1 MGRVARLV
9 SSVLLLTALVPA
21 SAYGFDRFGAQTSD
35 ATYGKGITFGIQLVG
50 GAPDRLELLMQV
62 SGSQDQVVTT
72 VTPRGSS
79 ATYVWEIATDY
90 VTPNTRISYRWRA
103 IDGGKVTTGPEGSV
117 LYEDDRP
124 GLDWQSLSF
133 DATTVHWYGDA
144 DATARRFGELSNGA
158 VQRAEQLLGY
168 QLSGPVDI
176 FVYQTRAAF
185 FDALGPGAREWTGA
199 ATYPE
204 LRTVF
209 MYLEGAGQAYLERA
223 LGHELTHVVFHDAT
237 ANPYHEPARWLNEGI
252 ATWSETGDAADERST
267 VAFEAR
273 GGGLFAFESLV
284 DQFPIGERGSSLAYA
299 EGTTMMDNII
309 DEHGPEAIARI
320 TAAYRKGAS
329 DPEALQAGTGI
340 PARKLYDDFYVASGV
355 DPPQPVTPAALLP
368 SDVKLPGGGLPSRSG
383 GASTPTPGAD
393 AAPVGRGAGA
403 GDSVV
408 VALVV
413 GLGVLAALGL
423 ALFVSR
429 RAARRHG

>member
-1 MGRVARLV
+1 VGRVARLV
-9 SSVLLLTALVPA
+9 SSLLLVTALLPA
-21 SAYGFDRFGAQTSD
+21 PAYGFDRFGAQTSD
-35 ATYGKGITFGIQLVG
+35 ATYGKAITFGIQLVG
-50 GAPDRLELLMQV
+50 GAPERLELVMQV
-62 SGSQDQVVTT
+62 GGSPDEVVTT

-79 ATYVWEIATDY
+79 ASYVWDIATDY
-90 VTPNTRISYRWRA
+90 VTPNTRITYRWRA

-117 LYEDDRP
+117 LYDDDRP

-144 DATARRFGELSNGA
+144 EATARRFGELSNGA
-158 VQRAEQLLGY
+158 VQRAEKLLGY

-204 LRTVF
+204 LRTIF
-209 MYLEGAGQAYLERA
+209 MYLEGSGQAYLERA

-252 ATWSETGDAADERST
+252 AVWSETGDAADERST
-267 VAFEAR
+267 VKFEAR
-273 GGGLFAFESLV
+273 GGGLFAFQSLV

-320 TAAYRKGAS
+320 TAAYRSGAG
-329 DPEALQAGTGI
+329 DAEALQAGTGI
-340 PARKLYDDFYVASGV
+340 PATKLYDDFYAAFGV
-355 DPPQPVTPAALLP
+355 DPPEPVPPAALLP

-383 GASTPTPGAD
+383 GGSAPTPGAD
-393 AAPVGRGAGA
+393 AAPAGRGGGG
-403 GDSVV
+403 GDSVLLAV
-408 VALVV
+408 L
-413 GLGVLAALGL
+413 GLSVLAALGL
-423 ALFVSR
+423 AVVVSR
-429 RAARRHG
+429 RTARRRG